1 MAGMSNVSTPE
12 SPKRQSAASAPR
24 GHPPL
29 WAAADQGK
37 KRLPTFFRC
46 RQLLFQQRE
55 AAEQQFHLL
64 KAELQQWLAA
74 IQFAWTCEL
83 EGESGE
89 VHGVTQL
96 KPVGGSAADFEA
108 GSDAAQ
114 QPAIE
119 GIGFGLTLG
128 PHGLELP
135 VPHQVSGGQS

>member
-37 KRLPTFFRC
+37 KRLSTFLRW
-46 RQLLFQQRE
+46 RQFLLQQRE

-74 IQFAWTCEL
+74 IQFAWAREL
-83 EGESGE
+83 QGETRQ
-89 VHGVTQL
+89 VDGVAQL
-96 KPVGGSAADFEA
+96 KPVG
-108 GSDAAQ
+108 
-114 QPAIE
+114 
-119 GIGFGLTLG
+119 
-128 PHGLELP
+128 
-135 VPHQVSGGQS
+135 

>member
-37 KRLPTFFRC
+37 KRLSTFFRW
-46 RQLLFQQRE
+46 RQLLLHQRE

-108 GSDAAQ
+108 GTDAAQ

-119 GIGFGLTLG
+119 GTGFALSLG
-128 PHGLELP
+128 PDGVELP
-135 VPHQVSGGQS
+135 APLDVAGAKS